1 MMAKNGQRLGEL
13 LLGAD
18 VITKRQLAKA
28 CQKQV
33 QGDKR
38 KLGDILVEM
47 GYITIA
53 DLTDAMLN
61 TRHEEPVIE
70 EKIVV
75 QPKQAIDISQDA
87 VMKTKFALDVKT
99 MIAAATGIASLVGM
113 WYMLQADIQE
123 AKELPKIGNIYDSE
137 YPSRPGGYNWP
148 RSYEQYKDQ
157 VGQLQDDMDQ
167 VFETLEE
174 YEEEYP
180 SRPEGY
186 NWPRSYEQYKDQVG
200 TLQDDMDQVFETMEE
215 LEEIIKDLRKEIN
228 SLERR
233 KRDK

>member
-13 LLGAD
+13 LLEAD

-38 KLGDILVEM
+38 KLGDILIEM

-61 TRHEEPVIE
+61 TRHAEPVIE

-174 YEEEYP
+174 YEEAIE
-180 SRPEGY
+180 
-186 NWPRSYEQYKDQVG
+186 D
-200 TLQDDMDQVFETMEE
+200 
-215 LEEIIKDLRKEIN
+215 LEKIVNDLRVQVAN
-228 SLERR
+228 

>member
-174 YEEEYP
+174 YEEAI
-180 SRPEGY
+180 
-186 NWPRSYEQYKDQVG
+186 
-200 TLQDDMDQVFETMEE
+200 DD
-215 LEEIIKDLRKEIN
+215 LEKIISDLRVQVAN
-228 SLERR
+228 

>member
-1 MMAKNGQRLGEL
+1 MAKNGQRLGEL

-28 CQKQV
+28 CQRQV

-38 KLGDILVEM
+38 KLGDILIEL

-70 EKIVV
+70 EKILV

-174 YEEEYP
+174 YEEAI
-180 SRPEGY
+180 
-186 NWPRSYEQYKDQVG
+186 
-200 TLQDDMDQVFETMEE
+200 EE
-215 LEEIIKDLRKEIN
+215 LEKIVNNLRVQVAN
-228 SLERR
+228 

>member
-61 TRHEEPVIE
+61 TRHEEPAIE

-75 QPKQAIDISQDA
+75 QPQQAIDISQDA

-123 AKELPKIGNIYDSE
+123 AKELPKIGNIYESE

-174 YEEEYP
+174 YEEAIE
-180 SRPEGY
+180 
-186 NWPRSYEQYKDQVG
+186 D
-200 TLQDDMDQVFETMEE
+200 
-215 LEEIIKDLRKEIN
+215 LERIVNDLRVQVAN
-228 SLERR
+228 

>member
-38 KLGDILVEM
+38 KLGDILIEM

-61 TRHEEPVIE
+61 TRHAEPVIE

-123 AKELPKIGNIYDSE
+123 AKQLPNLESLYENE
-137 YPSRPGGYNWP
+137 YPSRPEGHNWP
-148 RSYEQYKDQ
+148 RSYEQYKTQ
-157 VGQLQDDMDQ
+157 VGSLQEDMDD
-167 VFETLEE
+167 VYETLEE
-174 YEEEYP
+174 YEDAIKE
-180 SRPEGY
+180 
-186 NWPRSYEQYKDQVG
+186 
-200 TLQDDMDQVFETMEE
+200 LQRLVS
-215 LEEIIKDLRKEIN
+215 DLRVQVAN
-228 SLERR
+228 

>member
-1 MMAKNGQRLGEL
+1 MAENGQRLGEL
-13 LLGAD
+13 LLEAD

-38 KLGDILVEM
+38 KLGEILIELN
-47 GYITIA
+47 YISVS
-53 DLTDAMLN
+53 DLTEVMLD
-61 TRHEEPVIE
+61 THHEEKEEVIE
-70 EKIVV
+70 EKVV
-75 QPKQAIDISQDA
+75 SQPRELSEEA
-87 VMKTKFALDVKT
+87 VLNTKFTLSVQT
-99 MIAAATGIASLVGM
+99 MIGAATGIASLVGM

-123 AKELPKIGNIYDSE
+123 AKELPS
-137 YPSRPGGYNWP
+137 
-148 RSYEQYKDQ
+148 
-157 VGQLQDDMDQ
+157 L
-167 VFETLEE
+167 ETL
-174 YEEEYP
+174 YSNEYP

-200 TLQDDMDQVFETMEE
+200 SLQEDMDDVFDQIEE
-215 LEEIIKDLRKEIN
+215 LEETIKELEKEIK